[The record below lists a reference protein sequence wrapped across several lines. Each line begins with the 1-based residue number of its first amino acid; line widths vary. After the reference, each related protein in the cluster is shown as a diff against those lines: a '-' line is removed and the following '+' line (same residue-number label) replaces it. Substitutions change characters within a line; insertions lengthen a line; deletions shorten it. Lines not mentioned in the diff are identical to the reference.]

1 MLYTRL
7 DYRHLLPTYVAPL
20 RNLTMLLVLS
30 ELSSVTSARLP
41 KTRQVPDAGLVH
53 PSGASVPRP
62 IVKNARKERS
72 QDRIRTCKSNILVFL
87 QSPLLRPSTRRHK
100 TLLSWY
106 LSYSIMCISI
116 SVYQFRHLTMLLVFP
131 SCQPNLLFN
140 DVKGCQIVWVVRT
153 GIEPAMAI

>member
-41 KTRQVPDAGLVH
+41 KTCQVPDAGLVH

-72 QDRIRTCKSNILVFL
+72 QDRIRTCKGVFTVI
-87 QSPLLRPSTRRHK
+87 RAR
-100 TLLSWY
+100 
-106 LSYSIMCISI
+106 
-116 SVYQFRHLTMLLVFP
+116 
-131 SCQPNLLFN
+131 
-140 DVKGCQIVWVVRT
+140 
-153 GIEPAMAI
+153 